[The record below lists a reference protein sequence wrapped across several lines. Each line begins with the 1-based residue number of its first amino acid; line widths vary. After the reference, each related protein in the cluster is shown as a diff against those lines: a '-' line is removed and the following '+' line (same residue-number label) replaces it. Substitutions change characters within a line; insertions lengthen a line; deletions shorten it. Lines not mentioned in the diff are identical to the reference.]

1 MKGNDIEKNILDLQH
16 SVNLAKA
23 GTFLA
28 LAFSS
33 WIAVFFGM
41 KEFYSDI
48 KYSILI
54 ATFVAIFFLY
64 NAFKHFRNCEDIH
77 NKIKRVI

>member
-1 MKGNDIEKNILDLQH
+1 MNDVEKNILDLKH

-23 GTFLA
+23 GAFLA

-33 WIAVFFGM
+33 WIAIFFSM

-48 KYSILI
+48 KI
-54 ATFVAIFFLY
+54 AITIPTLVSIFFLHY
-64 NAFKHFRNCEDIH
+64 AIKFFKNCEEIH
-77 NKIKRVI
+77 EEIKKL